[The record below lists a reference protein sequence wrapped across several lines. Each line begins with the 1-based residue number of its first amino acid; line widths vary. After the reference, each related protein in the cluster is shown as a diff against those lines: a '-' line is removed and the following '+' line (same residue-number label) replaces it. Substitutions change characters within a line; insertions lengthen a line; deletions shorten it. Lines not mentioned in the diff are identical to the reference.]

1 MLHIAAA
8 GPRAPREGRYVMGVD
23 VWREVGAG
31 AGLVRAP
38 KPPDLW
44 DVMQVQVDRAFAD
57 VLGGQ
62 YLARDDA
69 EPGGGPRG
77 SAR

>member
-1 MLHIAAA
+1 
-8 GPRAPREGRYVMGVD
+8 MGVD
-23 VWREVGAG
+23 LPPEVGAS

-44 DVMQVQVDRAFAD
+44 DVMQAQVDRAFAD